1 MRLDLGFLEVP
12 VTCGA
17 MGAELKDP
25 NRGTHWMIYVGVAML
40 ATGVVVL
47 CIAAFLQYAA
57 AMR

>member
-1 MRLDLGFLEVP
+1 
-12 VTCGA
+12 